1 MDNIKRIAEKE
12 LKALLAYNPV
22 VAILG
27 SRQSGKTTLAKML
40 SNDIDKFLYIDAEKP
55 SNRAMLEDAEFFF
68 ESNRNKFI
76 CIDEI
81 QRMPE
86 IFQIFRSEVDEKR
99 IPGRFL
105 ILGSASKDLI
115 KQSSETLAGRISYYE
130 LTPFLYVEICDQ
142 SILNDYWLKGGYPLS
157 FLAPDDKTSLS
168 WRQNFILTFLERD
181 MPQLGINIPAE
192 TMRRLWTIL
201 AHLHGQLLNVS
212 NLGNSLGFTNKTVKS
227 YIDILSET
235 FMVRQLKPYETNVSK
250 RIVKTP
256 KVYIRDHGILNT
268 LLNIPSFN
276 DLLAHPVFGA
286 SWEGLVIENLTG
298 IAPNWE
304 PFFYRTS
311 NGAEL
316 DLILTFGKKVI
327 AVECKATKSPKLTR
341 GFWNAV
347 DDVQPMET
355 WVVAPIKDAYPLK
368 ENVWVM
374 SLTDAIHK
382 MMSIQDSLFE

>member
-1 MDNIKRIAEKE
+1 MDKIKRIAEKE
-12 LKALLAYNPV
+12 LKSLLAYNPV

-40 SNDIDKFLYIDAEKP
+40 SNEIDKFLYIDAEKP

-68 ESNRNKFI
+68 ESNRSKFI

-86 IFQIFRSEVDEKR
+86 IFQILRSEVDEKR

-105 ILGSASKDLI
+105 ILGSASKNLI

-130 LTPFLYVEICDQ
+130 LTPFLYIEIFEQ
-142 SILNDYWLKGGYPLS
+142 SALNEYWLKGGYPLS

-168 WRQNFILTFLERD
+168 WRQNFVLTFLERD

-212 NLGNSLGFTNKTVKS
+212 TLGNSLGFTNKTVKS

-235 FMVRQLKPYETNVSK
+235 FMVRQLKPYETNISK

-256 KVYIRDHGILNT
+256 KVYIRDHGILNA

-286 SWEGLVIENLTG
+286 SWEGLVIENLLG
-298 IAPNWE
+298 VAQNWE

-327 AVECKATKSPKLTR
+327 AIECKATKSPKLTR

-355 WVVAPIKDAYPLK
+355 WVVAPIKDAYPIK

-374 SLTDAIHK
+374 SLTDAINK